1 MKYEV
6 HWVRAWG
13 MCMGEP
19 YEDEHHGTFATLE
32 EAQQSV
38 KSWWQENKYQPRYIR
53 QMTDEKGRLWWDYG
67 IHSSFYMFVE
77 VKDNEKGNKQVQ
89 GLAS

>member
-6 HWVRAWG
+6 HWVRAWA

-19 YEDEHHGTFATLE
+19 YENEHHGTFATLE

-38 KSWWQENKYQPRYIR
+38 KNWWQKNKYQPRYIR

-67 IHSSFYMFVE
+67 LHSSFYMFTE
-77 VKDNEKGNKQVQ
+77 VKDNEH
-89 GLAS
+89 